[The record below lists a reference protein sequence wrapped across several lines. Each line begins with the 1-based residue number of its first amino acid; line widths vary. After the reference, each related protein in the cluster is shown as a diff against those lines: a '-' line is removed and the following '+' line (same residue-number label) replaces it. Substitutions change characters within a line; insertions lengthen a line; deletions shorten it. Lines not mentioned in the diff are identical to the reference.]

1 MKIRIKVK
9 QLVLFVLLP
18 LALLILI
25 PGVLQRAAAP
35 TIQPVTSATADTGAL
50 AREMLLSKLDASSGS
65 KRMTLIRTKIIEPGN
80 RIQPYYFNVYIAS
93 SSSQWSQ
100 NNNEEPALPLLP
112 GDKLRFLR
120 EYILEGPIDGY
131 FLTAA
136 KQLVYEY
143 DALGAGG
150 DGDAVL
156 TEARTRISSKSSIFR
171 ELALLQAERALNA
184 GNWAAAG
191 DLLKQSHSS
200 AHDGEYELDTRSAWL
215 GARLLFAEGDSS
227 GALKL
232 VSNGLEN
239 YQEVRDRKY
248 QEMNDGSG
256 GDSQDSQDSQD
267 FQGSTGDSASPPES
281 FKAAS
286 QFLEEPLSESERQ
299 LLLMR
304 NALLSA
310 AEAGNSAPATVSG
323 TLTYS
328 DGTPVSRAG
337 IFLRPESEVS
347 HSVLYGSEPY
357 EIVTD
362 AQGRFSFSGVIPGNY
377 QLFLGLSFE
386 QIDGWTWPVQADD
399 WIEINPNDRLTR
411 NIDLQPLLE
420 LKSPVN
426 SQILTGD
433 SVEFEWETVR
443 NAASYSLS
451 GTVSAEGSTFSYIV
465 RQHITDN
472 KVTIPVTELY
482 NSGGFSTSSSGE
494 GWESIEPSSLL
505 GFADPSG
512 RFSWSIEAYD
522 ESGRVITRSNGYR
535 LNEETVGNLPFFY
548 LQSRS
553 LTVADQLVKAQKL
566 EQALEAYR
574 HDYAG
579 DPQDEHALKMLVHL
593 MTAKA
598 SYTKDNSLEAST
610 IPLLV
615 KLVELRPTADYVF
628 DLAQYYYEQSDWK
641 SYNHYYSWF
650 LELRE
655 QKPNSYDQG
664 INATALMYQGK
675 LDEARRQFV
684 ASLEEDGSH
693 RFTGSYLAAELAAGQ
708 PLDAVLKLAQRYPQ
722 HSPGSSTVN
731 WAKLITQMKAE
742 RTGQPELFDR
752 ELEQM
757 LKLYTARSGK
767 LREWTRESGDSALK
781 TFMKAVLEV
790 G

>member
-25 PGVLQRAAAP
+25 PAVLQQAAAP
-35 TIQPVTSATADTGAL
+35 SVQLATSATADTGTL

-65 KRMTLIRTKIIEPGN
+65 KRMTLIRTTIIEPGN
-80 RIQPYYFNVYIAS
+80 WIQPYDFNVYIGS

-100 NNNEEPALPLLP
+100 NNNEETPLPLLP
-112 GDKLRFLR
+112 ADKLRFLR
-120 EYILEGPIDGY
+120 EYMLEGPIDGY
-131 FLTAA
+131 LLTAA

-143 DALGAGG
+143 DVLGAGD

-156 TEARTRISSKSSIFR
+156 TEVRTRISSKSSMFR

-191 DLLKQSHSS
+191 DLLKQAHSPV
-200 AHDGEYELDTRSAWL
+200 HDGEYEHEARSAWL
-215 GARLLFAEGDSS
+215 GARLLFAEGKCSE
-227 GALKL
+227 ALEL
-232 VSNGLEN
+232 VNNSLKS
-239 YQEVRDRKY
+239 YQESRDKNY
-248 QEMNDGSG
+248 HEVNEGNDLSP
-256 GDSQDSQDSQD
+256 
-267 FQGSTGDSASPPES
+267 QGSTEQPSSAQDSLE
-281 FKAAS
+281 AATENMS
-286 QFLEEPLSESERQ
+286 EPTSEMQRQ
-299 LLLMR
+299 LL
-304 NALLSA
+304 ALQTALTA
-310 AEAGNSAPATVSG
+310 TAEAGNSAPATLSG

-347 HSVLYGSEPY
+347 HSVFYGSEPY

-362 AQGRFSFSGVIPGNY
+362 AQGRFSFSGVIPGYY

-399 WIEINPNDRLTR
+399 WIEIKPNDRLTN
-411 NIDLQPLLE
+411 NIILQPLLE

-426 SQILTGD
+426 SQLLTGD

-451 GTVSAEGSTFSYIV
+451 GTVSAEGSTFSYVI
-465 RQHITDN
+465 RQHITGN
-472 KVTIPVTELY
+472 KISIPVTDLY

-494 GWESIEPSSLL
+494 GWESVEPSSLL

-522 ESGRVITRSNGYR
+522 VSGRVITRSNGYR
-535 LNEETVGNLPFFY
+535 LNEDTVGNLPFFY

-553 LTVADQLVKAQKL
+553 LTAADQLVKAQKL

-574 HDYAG
+574 HDYAR
-579 DPQDEHALKMLVHL
+579 DPQDDHALKMLVHL

-598 SYTKDNSLEAST
+598 SYTKDKSLEAAT

-615 KLVELRPTADYVF
+615 KLVELRPTADSVF
-628 DLAQYYYEQSDWK
+628 NLALYYYEQSDWK

-655 QKPNSYDQG
+655 QKPHSYDQG
-664 INATALMYQGK
+664 INATALMHQGE

-708 PLDAVLKLAQRYPQ
+708 PLDDVLKLALRYPQ
-722 HSPGSSTVN
+722 HSPGSGTVN

-752 ELEQM
+752 QLKQM
-757 LKLYTARSGK
+757 LELYTARSGK
-767 LREWTRESGDSALK
+767 LREWTEESGDSALK

>member
-25 PGVLQRAAAP
+25 PGVLQQTAAP
-35 TIQPVTSATADTGAL
+35 SVQPATSATADTGTL

-80 RIQPYYFNVYIAS
+80 WIQPYDFNVYIGS
-93 SSSQWSQ
+93 SSSQWSK
-100 NNNEEPALPLLP
+100 NNNEETPLPLLP
-112 GDKLRFLR
+112 ADKLRFLR
-120 EYILEGPIDGY
+120 EYMLEGPIDGY
-131 FLTAA
+131 LLTAA

-156 TEARTRISSKSSIFR
+156 TEARTRISSESSIFR

-200 AHDGEYELDTRSAWL
+200 AHDGEYELEARSAWL
-215 GARLLFAEGDSS
+215 DARLLFAEGKCSEAQELVNNS
-227 GALKL
+227 LK
-232 VSNGLEN
+232 S
-239 YQEVRDRKY
+239 YQESRDKKY
-248 QEMNDGSG
+248 HEVNEGNDLSH
-256 GDSQDSQDSQD
+256 QDSTEQPS
-267 FQGSTGDSASPPES
+267 SAPES
-281 FKAAS
+281 LEAAS
-286 QFLEEPLSESERQ
+286 ENMGVPTSEMQRQ
-299 LLLMR
+299 LLTLQT
-304 NALLSA
+304 ALTAA
-310 AEAGNSAPATVSG
+310 AEAGNSAPSTLSG

-347 HSVLYGSEPY
+347 HSVFYGSEPY

-362 AQGRFSFSGVIPGNY
+362 AQGRFSFSGVIPGYY

-386 QIDGWTWPVQADD
+386 QIDGWTWPVQTDD
-399 WIEINPNDRLTR
+399 WIEVKPNDRLTN
-411 NIDLQPLLE
+411 NIILQPLLE

-433 SVEFEWETVR
+433 SVEFEWEAVK

-451 GTVSAEGSTFSYIV
+451 GTVSAEGSTFSYVI
-465 RQHITDN
+465 RQHITGN
-472 KVTIPVTELY
+472 KISIPVTELY

-494 GWESIEPSSLL
+494 GWESVEPSSLL

-522 ESGRVITRSNGYR
+522 ETGRVITRSNGYR
-535 LNEETVGNLPFFY
+535 LNEDTVGNLPFFY

-553 LTVADQLVKAQKL
+553 LTAADQLVKAQKL

-579 DPQDEHALKMLVHL
+579 DPQDDHALKMLVHL

-598 SYTKDNSLEAST
+598 SYTKDESLEAAT
-610 IPLLV
+610 MPLLV
-615 KLVELRPTADYVF
+615 KLVQLRPTADYVF
-628 DLAQYYYEQSDWK
+628 NLAHYYYGRSDWK

-655 QKPNSYDQG
+655 QKPHSYDQG
-664 INATALMYQGK
+664 INATALMYQGE
-675 LDEARRQFV
+675 LDEARRQFI

-693 RFTGSYLAAELAAGQ
+693 RFIGSYLAAELAAGQ
-708 PLDAVLKLAQRYPQ
+708 PLDDALKLAQRYPQ
-722 HSPGSSTVN
+722 HSPGSVTIN
-731 WAKLITQMKAE
+731 WAKLITRMKAE
-742 RTGQPELFDR
+742 HALQPEVFDR
-752 ELEQM
+752 QLKQVLE
-757 LKLYTARSGK
+757 LYTARSGK
-767 LREWTRESGDSALK
+767 LKQWTEESGDSALK

>member
-25 PGVLQRAAAP
+25 PAVVQRAAP
-35 TIQPVTSATADTGAL
+35 TVQQATSAAANTGTK
-50 AREMLLSKLDASSGS
+50 ARGELLNTLNSSSGS
-65 KRMTLIRTKIIEPGN
+65 KRMTLIRTRLIEPGTAGP
-80 RIQPYYFNVYIAS
+80 PYHYNVYIGS

-100 NNNEEPALPLLP
+100 NNNEEPPSLLLP

-120 EYILEGPIDGY
+120 EYMLEGPIDNY
-131 FLTAA
+131 LLTAA
-136 KQLVYEY
+136 KQLAYEY
-143 DALGAGG
+143 DVLGTGS
-150 DGDAVL
+150 DGDKVL
-156 TEARTRISSKSSIFR
+156 TEAIARISSKSSLAR
-171 ELALLQAERALNA
+171 ELTMLQAERALNA
-184 GNWAAAG
+184 GNWAAARV
-191 DLLKQSHSS
+191 LLMQADSPGHY
-200 AHDGEYELDTRSAWL
+200 GEEELDARSAWL
-215 GARLLFAEGDSS
+215 GARLLFAEGDNS

-232 VSNGLEN
+232 INNGLES

-248 QEMNDGSG
+248 HEMNEGNG
-256 GDSQDSQDSQD
+256 GDSQDSKDSN
-267 FQGSTGDSASPPES
+267 GSRGNSASVPES
-281 FKAAS
+281 LKPVS
-286 QFLEEPLSESERQ
+286 QVLEEPHSESERQ

-304 NALLSA
+304 SALLSA
-310 AEAGNSAPATVSG
+310 AEAGSSAPATLSG

-347 HSVLYGSEPY
+347 HSVLNGSEPY
-357 EIVTD
+357 EIYTD
-362 AQGRFSFSGVIPGNY
+362 AQGRFSFSGVIPGYY
-377 QLFLGLSFE
+377 QLHLGLSFE
-386 QIDGWTWPVQADD
+386 QIDGWTWPVQSDD
-399 WIEINPNDRLTR
+399 WIEVKPNDRLTN
-411 NIDLQPLLE
+411 NIILQPLLE

-433 SVEFEWETVR
+433 SVEFEWEAVK

-451 GTVSAEGSTFSYIV
+451 GTVSAEDSTFSYVV

-472 KVTIPVTELY
+472 RITIPVEELY

-494 GWESIEPSSLL
+494 GWESVEPSSLL

-535 LNEETVGNLPFFY
+535 LNEDTVGNLPFFY

-553 LTVADQLVKAQKL
+553 LTAADQLVKAQKL

-574 HDYAG
+574 HDYAV
-579 DPQDEHALKMLVHL
+579 DPQDDHALKMLVHL

-598 SYTKDNSLEAST
+598 SYTKDKSLEAAT
-610 IPLLV
+610 MPLLV
-615 KLVELRPTADYVF
+615 KLVQLRPTADYVF
-628 DLAQYYYEQSDWK
+628 NLAHYYYEQADWK

-650 LELRE
+650 LELRD
-655 QKPNSYDQG
+655 QKPHSYDQG
-664 INATALMYQGK
+664 INATALMYQGE
-675 LDEARRQFV
+675 LDEARRQFI

-693 RFTGSYLAAELAAGQ
+693 RFIGNYLAAELAAGQ
-708 PLDAVLKLAQRYPQ
+708 PLDAVLQLAQRYPQ
-722 HSPGSSTVN
+722 HSPGSVTIN
-731 WAKLITQMKAE
+731 WAKLITRMKAE
-742 RTGQPELFDR
+742 RARQPEVFDR
-752 ELEQM
+752 QLKQVLE
-757 LKLYTARSGK
+757 LYTERSGK
-767 LREWTRESGDSALK
+767 LKQWTEESGDSALK

>member
-18 LALLILI
+18 LTLLILL
-25 PGVLQRAAAP
+25 PGVLQQAAAP
-35 TIQPVTSATADTGAL
+35 SVQPATSATADTGAK
-50 AREMLLSKLDASSGS
+50 ARQELLNTLNSSTGS
-65 KRMTLIRTKIIEPGN
+65 KRMTLIRTRIIEPGN
-80 RIQPYYFNVYIAS
+80 ARPPYQYNVYIGS

-100 NNNEEPALPLLP
+100 NNNEEPPSLLLP

-120 EYILEGPIDGY
+120 EYMLEGPIDRY
-131 FLTAA
+131 LLTAA

-143 DALGAGG
+143 DVLGTGS
-150 DGDAVL
+150 DGDKVL
-156 TEARTRISSKSSIFR
+156 TEAIARISSKSSLAR
-171 ELALLQAERALNA
+171 ELLLLQAQRALSA
-184 GNWAAAG
+184 GNWAAAKV
-191 DLLKQSHSS
+191 LLVQADSPGHY
-200 AHDGEYELDTRSAWL
+200 GEEESDARSAWL
-215 GARLLFAEGDSS
+215 SARLLFAEGDSS

-232 VSNGLEN
+232 INNGLEN

-256 GDSQDSQDSQD
+256 GDSQDSKD
-267 FQGSTGDSASPPES
+267 FQGSTGDSASAPES
-281 FKAAS
+281 FTAAS
-286 QFLEEPLSESERQ
+286 QFLEEPHSESERQ
-299 LLLMR
+299 LLLMQ

-310 AEAGNSAPATVSG
+310 AEAGNSAPATLSG

-337 IFLRPESEVS
+337 IFLRPESEVN

-362 AQGRFSFSGVIPGNY
+362 AQGRFSFSGVIPGYY

-399 WIEINPNDRLTR
+399 WIEINPNDRLTH

-451 GTVSAEGSTFSYIV
+451 GTVSAECSTFSYVI
-465 RQHITDN
+465 RQHITGN
-472 KVTIPVTELY
+472 KISIPVTELY
-482 NSGGFSTSSSGE
+482 SSGGFSTSSSGE
-494 GWESIEPSSLL
+494 GWESVEPSSLL

-535 LNEETVGNLPFFY
+535 LNEDTVGNLPFFY

-553 LTVADQLVKAQKL
+553 LTAADQLVKAQKL
-566 EQALEAYR
+566 EQSLEAYR

-579 DPQDEHALKMLVHL
+579 DPQDDHALKMLVHL

-598 SYTKDNSLEAST
+598 SYTKDKSLEAAT

-628 DLAQYYYEQSDWK
+628 NLAHYYYEQSDWK

-650 LELRE
+650 LELRD
-655 QKPNSYDQG
+655 QKPHSYDQG

-722 HSPGSSTVN
+722 HSPGSSPVN
-731 WAKLITQMKAE
+731 WAKLITLMKAE

-790 G
+790 D

>member
-18 LALLILI
+18 LALLILL
-25 PGVLQRAAAP
+25 PGVLQQAAAP
-35 TIQPVTSATADTGAL
+35 SVQPATSATADTGAL
-50 AREMLLSKLDASSGS
+50 AREMLLSQLDTSSGS

-80 RIQPYYFNVYIAS
+80 WIQPYDFNVYIGS

-100 NNNEEPALPLLP
+100 NNNEETPLPLLP
-112 GDKLRFLR
+112 ADKLRFLR
-120 EYILEGPIDGY
+120 EYVLEGPIDGY
-131 FLTAA
+131 LLTAA

-150 DGDAVL
+150 DGDKVL
-156 TEARTRISSKSSIFR
+156 TEAIARMSSKSTLAR
-171 ELALLQAERALNA
+171 ELLLLQAQRALSA
-184 GNWAAAG
+184 GNWAAAKV
-191 DLLKQSHSS
+191 LLMQADSPGHY
-200 AHDGEYELDTRSAWL
+200 GEEELDARSAWL
-215 GARLLFAEGDSS
+215 GARLLFAEGKCSEAQELVNNS
-227 GALKL
+227 LK
-232 VSNGLEN
+232 SYKESRDEK
-239 YQEVRDRKY
+239 YHEVN
-248 QEMNDGSG
+248 EGNDLSP
-256 GDSQDSQDSQD
+256 
-267 FQGSTGDSASPPES
+267 QGSTEQPSSAPNSLE
-281 FKAAS
+281 AAS
-286 QFLEEPLSESERQ
+286 ENMGVPTSEMQRQ
-299 LLLMR
+299 LL
-304 NALLSA
+304 ALQTALTA
-310 AEAGNSAPATVSG
+310 AADSGNFAPATVSG

-337 IFLRPESEVS
+337 IFLRTESEVS

-362 AQGRFSFSGVIPGNY
+362 AQGRYSFSGVIPGYY
-377 QLFLGLSFE
+377 QIFLGLSFE
-386 QIDGWTWPVQADD
+386 QIDGWTWPVQTDD
-399 WIEINPNDRLTR
+399 WIEIKPNDRLTN
-411 NIDLQPLLE
+411 NIILQPLLE

-443 NAASYSLS
+443 NATSYTLS
-451 GTVSAEGSTFSYIV
+451 GTVSAEGSSFSYVI
-465 RQHITDN
+465 RQHITGN
-472 KVTIPVTELY
+472 KISIPVTELY
-482 NSGGFSTSSSGE
+482 SSGGFSTSSSGE
-494 GWESIEPSSLL
+494 GWESVEPSSLL

-522 ESGRVITRSNGYR
+522 ESGQVITRSNGYR
-535 LNEETVGNLPFFY
+535 LNEDNVGNLPFFY

-553 LTVADQLVKAQKL
+553 LTAADQLVKAQKL

-579 DPQDEHALKMLVHL
+579 DPQDDHALKMLVHL

-598 SYTKDNSLEAST
+598 SYTKDESLEAAT

-615 KLVELRPTADYVF
+615 KLVELCPTADYVF
-628 DLAQYYYEQSDWK
+628 NLAHYYYEQSDWK

-655 QKPNSYDQG
+655 QKPHSYDLG
-664 INATALMYQGK
+664 INATALMYQGE

-693 RFTGSYLAAELAAGQ
+693 RFIGSYLAAELAAGQ
-708 PLDAVLKLAQRYPQ
+708 PLDDVLKLAQRYPQ
-722 HSPGSSTVN
+722 HSPGSATVN
-731 WAKLITQMKAE
+731 WAKLITQMEAE
-742 RTGQPELFDR
+742 RTGQLELFDR
-752 ELEQM
+752 QLKQM
-757 LKLYTARSGK
+757 LELYTARSGK
-767 LREWTRESGDSALK
+767 LREWTGESGDSALK

-790 G
+790 D

>member
-1 MKIRIKVK
+1 
-9 QLVLFVLLP
+9 
-18 LALLILI
+18 
-25 PGVLQRAAAP
+25 
-35 TIQPVTSATADTGAL
+35 
-50 AREMLLSKLDASSGS
+50 
-65 KRMTLIRTKIIEPGN
+65 
-80 RIQPYYFNVYIAS
+80 
-93 SSSQWSQ
+93 
-100 NNNEEPALPLLP
+100 
-112 GDKLRFLR
+112 
-120 EYILEGPIDGY
+120 
-131 FLTAA
+131 
-136 KQLVYEY
+136 
-143 DALGAGG
+143 
-150 DGDAVL
+150 
-156 TEARTRISSKSSIFR
+156 
-171 ELALLQAERALNA
+171 
-184 GNWAAAG
+184 
-191 DLLKQSHSS
+191 
-200 AHDGEYELDTRSAWL
+200 
-215 GARLLFAEGDSS
+215 
-227 GALKL
+227 
-232 VSNGLEN
+232 
-239 YQEVRDRKY
+239 
-248 QEMNDGSG
+248 
-256 GDSQDSQDSQD
+256 
-267 FQGSTGDSASPPES
+267 
-281 FKAAS
+281 
-286 QFLEEPLSESERQ
+286 
-299 LLLMR
+299 MR

-310 AEAGNSAPATVSG
+310 AEAGNSAPATLSG

-337 IFLRPESEVS
+337 IFLRPESEVN

-362 AQGRFSFSGVIPGNY
+362 AQGRFSFSGVIPGYY
-377 QLFLGLSFE
+377 QLHLGLSFE

-399 WIEINPNDRLTR
+399 WIEINPNDRLTH

-433 SVEFEWETVR
+433 SVEFEWKTVR

-451 GTVSAEGSTFSYIV
+451 GTVSAEGSTFSYII
-465 RQHITDN
+465 RQHITGN
-472 KVTIPVTELY
+472 KISIPVTELY

-494 GWESIEPSSLL
+494 GWESVEPSSLL

-535 LNEETVGNLPFFY
+535 LNEDTVGNLPFFY
-548 LQSRS
+548 LHSRS
-553 LTVADQLVKAQKL
+553 LTAADQLVKAQKL

-579 DPQDEHALKMLVHL
+579 DPQDDHALKMLVHL

-598 SYTKDNSLEAST
+598 SYTKDKSLEAAT

-628 DLAQYYYEQSDWK
+628 NLAHYYYEQSDWK

-655 QKPNSYDQG
+655 QKPHSYDQG
-664 INATALMYQGK
+664 INATALMYQGE

-722 HSPGSSTVN
+722 HSPGSSPVN
-731 WAKLITQMKAE
+731 WAKLITLMKAE

-790 G
+790 D

>member
-35 TIQPVTSATADTGAL
+35 TIQPATSATADTGAL

-65 KRMTLIRTKIIEPGN
+65 KRMTLIRTKIIDPGN
-80 RIQPYYFNVYIAS
+80 RIQPYNFNVYIGS

-100 NNNEEPALPLLP
+100 NNNEEPPLPLLP

-120 EYILEGPIDGY
+120 EYLLEGPIDGY

-200 AHDGEYELDTRSAWL
+200 AHDGEYELEARSAWL
-215 GARLLFAEGDSS
+215 GARLLFAEGKCNE
-227 GALKL
+227 ALEL
-232 VSNGLEN
+232 VNNSLKS
-239 YQEVRDRKY
+239 YQESRDKRY
-248 QEMNDGSG
+248 HEMNEGN
-256 GDSQDSQDSQD
+256 DSNP
-267 FQGSTGDSASPPES
+267 QGSTEQPSSAPDSLEVASENMG
-281 FKAAS
+281 
-286 QFLEEPLSESERQ
+286 EPTSEMQRQ
-299 LLLMR
+299 LL
-304 NALLSA
+304 ALQTALTA
-310 AEAGNSAPATVSG
+310 AADSGKLAPATLSG
-323 TLTYS
+323 TLTYN

-362 AQGRFSFSGVIPGNY
+362 AQGRFSFSGVIPGYY

-399 WIEINPNDRLTR
+399 WIEVNPNDRLTH

-494 GWESIEPSSLL
+494 GWESVEPSSLL

-535 LNEETVGNLPFFY
+535 LNEDTVGNLPFFH

-553 LTVADQLVKAQKL
+553 LTAADQLVKAQKL

-579 DPQDEHALKMLVHL
+579 DPQDDHALKMLVHL

-675 LDEARRQFV
+675 LGEARRQFV

-742 RTGQPELFDR
+742 RTRQPELFDR
-752 ELEQM
+752 QLEQR
-757 LKLYTARSGK
+757 LELYTARSGK
-767 LREWTRESGDSALK
+767 LREWTRQSGDSALK